1 MTYLFVAYAVFWGM
15 TFALVFSIFARQRA
29 AERELATLKVLVE
42 QDMEEYTVDNNR

>member
-1 MTYLFVAYAVFWGM
+1 MTYLFVAYAVFWGI

-42 QDMEEYTVDNNR
+42 QDTEELTTESNK